1 MKCEIEIPDELL
13 KVDGDR
19 YEPTGEF
26 RTPRKDEPHLS
37 NGVVWVESSS
47 YDKSARI
54 ILRRVE
60 PPKPVLR
67 AFKGPEEVPGHLVW
81 ARLKSFDGDG
91 RRVAFSPL
99 SYGLVLLG
107 SLTVDYKDAVNDV
120 ELAGTDL
127 VWVPAGIEE

>member
-1 MKCEIEIPDELL
+1 MKCEIGLEIPE
-13 KVDGDR
+13 GW
-19 YEPTGEF
+19 EPTGEVRPPVMGETF
-26 RTPRKDEPHLS
+26 LCSDFFQTIACSRDLPPQA
-37 NGVVWVESSS
+37 N
-47 YDKSARI
+47 RI